1 MPYSSHRKHSATSQ
15 QTMPFP
21 DSRFVF
27 DKRKTIHYHH
37 LKFKIVIKRVEKR
50 SVWYIWLRRQ
60 LNDRI
65 MCANGALPV
74 AQWPACIGWL
84 SWMFLA
90 LYQSAKSL
98 FSSFAQCFFS
108 VLICVWSLFI
118 CFLVFFSSFWFLW
131 QWRCRFATV
140 YLFINK
146 TVLSLP
152 VRSDAVHKQWIS
164 SCLSHRKTAFTDKSI
179 STSRELERS
188 SLIPFVGSRFFLS
201 CFCFNCENRKT
212 NNFN

>member
-1 MPYSSHRKHSATSQ
+1 MPYSSHQKHSATSQ

-65 MCANGALPV
+65 MCANGALPE

-118 CFLVFFSSFWFLW
+118 CFLVFFFHFGFCGNDDVVLPRFICSSTK
-131 QWRCRFATV
+131 RF
-140 YLFINK
+140 YL
-146 TVLSLP
+146 
-152 VRSDAVHKQWIS
+152 
-164 SCLSHRKTAFTDKSI
+164 
-179 STSRELERS
+179 
-188 SLIPFVGSRFFLS
+188 SRFGRMLCTNSEFLVVFHIAKPHLPINRS
-201 CFCFNCENRKT
+201 QLRENLKGHR
-212 NNFN
+212 

>member
-118 CFLVFFSSFWFLW
+118 CFLVFFFILVFVAMTMSFCHGLFVH
-131 QWRCRFATV
+131 QQNGFISPGSVGCCAQTV
-140 YLFINK
+140 
-146 TVLSLP
+146 
-152 VRSDAVHKQWIS
+152 
-164 SCLSHRKTAFTDKSI
+164 
-179 STSRELERS
+179 
-188 SLIPFVGSRFFLS
+188 
-201 CFCFNCENRKT
+201 
-212 NNFN
+212 NF

>member
-1 MPYSSHRKHSATSQ
+1 MARYQKHSGRHVSGDCRECSLLFTNPQSLSFLVSLNAFF
-15 QTMPFP
+15 PFWSVC
-21 DSRFVF
+21 DLYSFVF
-27 DKRKTIHYHH
+27 
-37 LKFKIVIKRVEKR
+37 
-50 SVWYIWLRRQ
+50 
-60 LNDRI
+60 
-65 MCANGALPV
+65 
-74 AQWPACIGWL
+74 
-84 SWMFLA
+84 
-90 LYQSAKSL
+90 
-98 FSSFAQCFFS
+98 SFFF
-108 VLICVWSLFI
+108 
-118 CFLVFFSSFWFLW
+118 SFWFLW

-201 CFCFNCENRKT
+201 CFGFNCENRKT